1 MAIGMIDRAASLSRW
16 RHKPLAEKALI
27 ALGFLVLSVTLPP
40 WPGAALV
47 GVAMLGFTFAGARV
61 PPRLWVKVA
70 ALPMGFLVSGALV
83 LMVQVDLHGV
93 SLAPGGPQAAALLA
107 LRAMAATFCLLFLTL
122 TTPAADLMAGLRRL
136 GLPAEIVEIAL
147 LTYRFTFLIGE
158 SALAMTH
165 AQSARLGHRT
175 NRLWL
180 RSTALVIARLLPRA
194 MDRAR
199 RLETGLA
206 ARGWSGEMRVL
217 TARQPASGV
226 RLAAIAGLQAAV
238 LAVGVLA

>member
-1 MAIGMIDRAASLSRW
+1 MSISVIDRAASLSRW
-16 RHKPLAEKALI
+16 RHRPLAEKALLT
-27 ALGFLVLSVTLPP
+27 LGFLVVAVSVPP
-40 WPGAALV
+40 WPGAAMVALV
-47 GVAMLGFTFAGARV
+47 ILAVTFGAARV
-61 PPRLWVKVA
+61 PLRLWLSVA
-70 ALPMGFLVSGALV
+70 ALPLGFMASGAVV
-83 LMVQVDLHGV
+83 LLVQVGPEGLG
-93 SLAPGGPQAAALLA
+93 LAPHGLQDAAALC
-107 LRAMAATFCLLFLTL
+107 LRAMAATFCLILLAL

-158 SALAMTH
+158 SAVAMTH

-180 RSTALVIARLLPRA
+180 RSTARVIAGLLPRA

-199 RLETGLA
+199 RLETGMA

-217 TARQPASGV
+217 SDRPAASW
-226 RLAAIAGLQAAV
+226 AV
-238 LAVGVLA
+238 LAGIALVQILVLALGWPA